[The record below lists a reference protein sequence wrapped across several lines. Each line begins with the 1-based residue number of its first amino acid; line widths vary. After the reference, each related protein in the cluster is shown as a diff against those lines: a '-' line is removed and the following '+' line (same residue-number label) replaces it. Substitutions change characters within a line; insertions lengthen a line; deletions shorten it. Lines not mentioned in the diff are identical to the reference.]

1 MIEKKANVVPVLRKG
16 LDRTRRVV
24 YNGKSSVWFSVP
36 QGSVGLGPLCVV
48 IYINTE
54 DLVIEDVLTFLSKFA
69 DDSKAG
75 RKVNSDHEREKL
87 RVH

>member
-1 MIEKKANVVPVLRKG
+1 MKKKANVVPVLRKG

-36 QGSVGLGPLCVV
+36 QGSVLGPLCVV